1 VAPTSSAQP
10 SLPLERA
17 TPRTSA
23 AGAGY
28 FSPDYAGARAR
39 FRAAA
44 LRAGAAL
51 DALPLN
57 ARGPHDESLTIDIAW
72 LGDRRPRYVLLHI
85 CGVHGVEAFA
95 GSATQLALLAAPP
108 PLPADG
114 ALIFVHVLNPYG
126 MAWLRRANEHNVDL
140 NRNFHLDN
148 GIWTGAPPLYK
159 RLDAL
164 LNPASPPARDAFA
177 LRLGTAGL
185 RHGVRAVRQAIAHGQ
200 HRYPRGLFYGG
211 AELQPGPRLF
221 IDWLQAQL
229 GSVETLFAIDLHT
242 GLGPHAGDTL
252 LAEPGVGTTPLPT
265 LSHALQRP
273 ITGGSA
279 APAAYTVR
287 GSLGAALPR
296 LLPDTRIEFVLQE
309 IGTWSTLRV
318 LHALREE
325 NRWHHHG
332 NGDTGHPAK
341 RQLFEALCPAS
352 PAWREAAVAHGCSL
366 VHQAAAWLFKGTRH
380 GL

>member
-1 VAPTSSAQP
+1 MAPISSAQP
-10 SLPLERA
+10 TLPLERA
-17 TPRTSA
+17 APRASA
-23 AGAGY
+23 ADAGF
-28 FSPDYAGARAR
+28 FSPDYTSARAR

-44 LRAGAAL
+44 LRSGGAL
-51 DALPLN
+51 DALPLA
-57 ARGPHDESLTIDIAW
+57 ARGPHDEALTIDLAW
-72 LGDRRPRYVLLHI
+72 LGARRPRRVLLHVT
-85 CGVHGVEAFA
+85 GVHGVEAFA

-114 ALIFVHVLNPYG
+114 ALILVHVLNPYG

-164 LNPASPPARDAFA
+164 LNPASPPARDAFV
-177 LRLGTAGL
+177 LRLGAAGL

-229 GSVETLFAIDLHT
+229 GATESVFAIDMHT
-242 GLGPHAGDTL
+242 GLGPHAVDTL
-252 LAEPGVGTTPLPT
+252 IVEPGVGAAPLAE
-265 LSHALQRP
+265 LGRALARP
-273 ITGGSA
+273 LAGNST

-296 LLPDTRIEFVLQE
+296 LLPAARIEFVLQE
-309 IGTWSTLRV
+309 IGTRSTLHV
-318 LHALREE
+318 IHALREE
-325 NRWHHHG
+325 NRWHHYG
-332 NGDTGHPAK
+332 EGHPAHPAK
-341 RQLFEALCPAS
+341 QRLLETLCPAA
-352 PAWREAAVAHGCSL
+352 PAWRAAAVARGTDL
-366 VHQAAAWLFKGTRH
+366 VHRAAAWQFRAQPS
-380 GL
+380 

>member
-1 VAPTSSAQP
+1 VAPTSSAQAT
-10 SLPLERA
+10 LPLERA
-17 TPRTSA
+17 SPRTSA
-23 AGAGY
+23 AGAGF

-51 DALPLN
+51 DALPLA
-57 ARGPHDESLTIDIAW
+57 ARGPHDESLTIDIAA
-72 LGDRRPRYVLLHI
+72 LGARRPRQVVLHI
-85 CGVHGVEAFA
+85 SGVHGVEAFA
-95 GSATQLALLAAPP
+95 GSAAQLALLDAPP
-108 PLPADG
+108 ALPADA
-114 ALIFVHVLNPYG
+114 ALVLVHVLNPYG
-126 MAWLRRANEHNVDL
+126 MAWLRRTNEHNVDL
-140 NRNFHLDN
+140 NRNFHIDN

-159 RLDAL
+159 RLDDL
-164 LNPASPPARDAFA
+164 LNPASPPARDAFM
-177 LRLGTAGL
+177 LRLGAAGL

-211 AELQPGPRLF
+211 AELQPGSRLF

-229 GSVETLFAIDLHT
+229 GSAETMFAIDLHT

-252 LAEPGVGTTPLPT
+252 IVEPGVGTTALQV

-273 ITGGSA
+273 LAGGNA

-296 LLPDTRIEFVLQE
+296 LLPHTRIEFVLQE
-309 IGTWSTLRV
+309 IGTWPVMRV

-325 NRWHHHG
+325 NRWHHY
-332 NGDTGHPAK
+332 GDGQLEHPAK
-341 RQLFEALCPAS
+341 QRLLEALCPAA
-352 PAWREAAVAHGCSL
+352 PDWREAAVAHATDV
-366 VHQAAAWLFKGTRH
+366 VHRAATWLFYGKTA
-380 GL
+380 

>member
-1 VAPTSSAQP
+1 MVPTSSAQP
-10 SLPLERA
+10 LPPLERA
-17 TPRTSA
+17 APRASA
-23 AGAGY
+23 AGADF

-51 DALPLN
+51 DALPLA
-57 ARGPHDESLTIDIAW
+57 ARGPHDESLTIDFAW
-72 LGDRRPRYVLLHI
+72 LGDRRPRHVVLHI
-85 CGVHGVEAFA
+85 SGVHGTEAFA
-95 GSATQLALLAAPP
+95 GSAAQLALLAAPP

-114 ALIFVHVLNPYG
+114 ALILVHALNPYG

-159 RLDAL
+159 RLDTL
-164 LNPASPPARDAFA
+164 LNPASPPARDAFM

-185 RHGVRAVRQAIAHGQ
+185 RYGVRAVRQAIAHGQ

-221 IDWLQAQL
+221 IDWLQTQL
-229 GSVETLFAIDLHT
+229 GSAETMFAIDLHT
-242 GLGPHAGDTL
+242 GLGPHAGNTL
-252 LAEPGVGTTPLPT
+252 MVEPGVGTAPLPA
-265 LSHALQRP
+265 LSRALQRP
-273 ITGGSA
+273 LAGGST
-279 APAAYTVR
+279 APVAYTVR

-296 LLPDTRIEFVLQE
+296 LLPDTRVEFVLQE
-309 IGTWSTLRV
+309 IGTRSALRV

-325 NRWHHHG
+325 NRWHHY
-332 NGDTGHPAK
+332 GDGHTEHPSK
-341 RQLFEALCPAS
+341 QHLREALCPAAL
-352 PAWREAAVAHGCSL
+352 AWREAAVAHGCDL
-366 VHQAAAWLFKGTRH
+366 VYRAAGWLFRRDH
-380 GL
+380 P